1 MNVTNGDERTFF
13 LQVYPSLEE
22 AAGSCCTMR
31 VARQITA
38 EVVVR
43 RVVEKLGSDPS
54 VRYELAEVQH
64 VGGEE
69 SLLEPTDSPAER
81 VRLWPE
87 RVQERHLQAEGYY
100 FVLRKCNVV
109 DDLCDLPVLSE
120 TTILATLRMRFRQ
133 QKIYTYAG
141 SMLVAVNP
149 FKFLPI
155 YNPKSVKEYEGR
167 PLGELE
173 PHVFAVADV
182 AYRAMLQRHRNQ
194 CVLISGESGSGK
206 TQSTNFLI
214 HCLTALSQRGA
225 LSQMVQTILGAG
237 PVLEAFGNARTA
249 YNNNSSRFGKY
260 IQLNYLE
267 SGVMR
272 GAVVQKYLLEKSR
285 LVSREKNERN
295 YHVFYYLLAGASEEK
310 RRNFK
315 LLNPE
320 DYVYLKQESIFP
332 EDEVDLHNEF
342 KRLQQAM
349 EMVGFLPP
357 TKRQIFA
364 MLSAILYLGNVTYQ
378 RKGAERDEGL
388 EVGPPEV
395 LKILSNLLQVK
406 QDLLVKALTQRK
418 SVTANDTLI
427 LPYSIAEAITAR
439 DSMAKSLYSALF
451 DWIVLRINH
460 ALLNK
465 KDLEESHLSIGI
477 LDIFG
482 FEDFE
487 NNSFEQFCINYANE
501 QLQYYFTQHLFKLEQ
516 EEYQA
521 ERISWSNIE
530 YTDNVGC
537 INLISK
543 KPTGLFHLLDEE
555 SNFPHATDKTLL
567 AKFKQQHQG
576 NSYFIPTPVL
586 EPAFVVRHF
595 AGNVKY
601 QLKDFREKNMDHM
614 RADIMLLLRSS
625 NRAYVRQLIAA
636 SPAAMFRWGVL
647 RAAIYSLAVFNNAAR
662 HRAAK
667 TAEMIR
673 RNSRTKLGELRS
685 PMIPPERLYSTQ
697 TPLVEFSFDRSM
709 EHPLE
714 VFEDIFASFESRKS
728 SKAARHKQIIPKN
741 LLTSSSLKMIVS
753 LTLHDRSTWAL
764 LHQNKKKK
772 PPSIGAQFQ
781 ASLNKLMESLGK
793 AEPFFISCIRSNA
806 NKMEMCFDNTLVL
819 QQLRYTGMLE
829 TVRIQRSGYSAKYT
843 FQEFARYFWLLLPKT
858 MTSPQRDIANLLQK
872 MGLNPSTYQIGRT
885 KVFMKEPERQKLQD
899 ALNHRVLE
907 KIIYV
912 QCFFRTQQ
920 ERRQRQA
927 AAIAIQRCWRRYQ
940 EEKRYRAAI
949 MIQAL
954 WRGSTQRKEYLR
966 KLENFRNMKML
977 ARGRPGKQRFQQ
989 DKEKNLEEE
998 QALQSR
1004 EGEQDS
1010 TERRSSEKRVET
1022 REGEEFLRRGGS
1034 EVSLGGQKQKADLGT
1049 ASGGRDV
1056 PKILL
1061 SGIQDLQS
1069 KRGQSG
1075 LDQGQQGNQETSTA
1089 CQELPASGVS
1099 VGGVQPDEL
1108 PSILLTGNEE
1118 AGRKEIK
1125 RSPCVQERPNS
1136 LHLDTAG
1143 TLQRFSKHTMLKD
1156 KAEKWK
1162 ERRGDSKPQDG
1173 DDQHLQNPILDVD
1186 KGSLS
1191 RRISVSLDDV
1201 SNLNPSATD
1210 SIQKVRLHY
1219 RKRRLAH
1226 VRSALRNEDIGD
1238 MEYWSFPLPPM
1249 SPGLL
1254 PRVDI
1259 PDTQHQP
1266 LVEIPEGPTETS
1278 KFSTQKHGT
1287 RESPSCPAQGHQTP
1301 TTPEKSGFFRKI
1313 LKRLPHK
1320 EAQMSDEG
1328 DVTPTHAPNRLEH
1341 VRPRANR
1348 NSVHISRATRVSM
1361 QWNASLD
1368 REVTSGDELRQL
1380 DDFLATKVND
1390 FSCGKNLSLTEVL
1403 FIKATMEFRE
1413 NIKGMYSLQN
1423 PCIRCRYKDLMTSY
1437 QSKVTSLAGQK
1448 QKTEVHMVVNLFQSV
1463 LDGFVRAAMK
1473 RKETDPEKPEKK
1485 KNRRDKNFL
1494 TEHRMDHVLSTYQVN
1509 IMQSCDQCTSYIWG
1523 MEKAYMCSS
1532 CKMVCHK
1539 KCLSRII
1546 RSCSTYTP
1554 RKDAEPGGS
1563 QVFGVHVRYLTDTT
1577 HTVPIIMAMLLE
1589 HVELN
1594 GLYTEGIYRKS
1605 GAANRIRE
1613 LHQQLEND
1621 PQAVCLEEYPIHTI
1635 TGLIKQW
1642 LRELPEPL
1650 MTFTHYSAFLHA
1662 VELPEKSERLKDI
1675 YTVLD
1680 RLPPANFNTLERLIF
1695 HMIRV
1700 AKEEP
1705 HNRMSTTSL
1714 AIIFAPCILRNPDT
1728 SNPLE
1733 SMTDVSKTTMCLE
1746 LLLNEQMRLYKEKLM
1761 ELKQLEFA
1769 EALAIKQLKLRRQN
1783 TLKPPMD
1790 QQHGRDSVDS
1800 DPEMEKMV
1808 LRIKSIKQE
1817 KDEIACTLPELT
1829 PSTLDQD
1836 SVEPETPG
1844 EEPVWILAP
1853 DSRAPAPMTTPTPC
1867 QSEVEPSTDPTS
1879 TSLASEWQS
1888 KNPKHQ
1894 KQTTPEE
1901 RTQDQPP
1908 VSKAPGDHKRS
1919 SSVKGPLK
1927 GLNIPFIDE
1936 NL

>member
-22 AAGSCCTMR
+22 AGGSCCTMR
-31 VARQITA
+31 ISRQITA
-38 EVVVR
+38 QVVVR
-43 RVVEKLGSDPS
+43 RVLEKLGADPS
-54 VRYELAEVQH
+54 ERYQLAEVQH
-64 VGGEE
+64 VGGVE
-69 SLLEPTDSPAER
+69 SLLEPADSPAER

-100 FVLRKCNVV
+100 FALWKCDDV

-120 TTILATLRMRFRQ
+120 TTILAALRMRFRQ

-182 AYRAMLQRHRNQ
+182 AYRAMLQRHHNQ

-315 LLNPE
+315 LLNPK
-320 DYVYLKQESIFP
+320 DYVYLKQESMFA
-332 EDEVDLHNEF
+332 EDEVDLRNEF
-342 KRLQQAM
+342 RRLQQAM

-395 LKILSNLLQVK
+395 LEILSNLLQVK

-465 KDLEESHLSIGI
+465 KDLEESHLSVGI

-521 ERISWSNIE
+521 ERISWSNID

-555 SNFPHATDKTLL
+555 SNFSHATDKTLL

-576 NSYFIPTPVL
+576 NPYFIPTPVL

-614 RADIMLLLRSS
+614 RADIMSLLRSS
-625 NRAYVRQLIAA
+625 DRAYVRQLIAA
-636 SPAAMFRWGVL
+636 SPAAVFRWGVL
-647 RAAIYSLAVFNNAAR
+647 RAAVYSLAVFNNAAR
-662 HRAAK
+662 RRAAK
-667 TAEMIR
+667 TAELFR
-673 RNSRTKLGELRS
+673 RNSRTKLGEIRS
-685 PMIPPERLYSTQ
+685 PMTPLERLYSIQ

-714 VFEDIFASFESRKS
+714 VFEDIFASFESRKN
-728 SKAARHKQIIPKN
+728 SKTARHKQIIPKN

-793 AEPFFISCIRSNA
+793 AEPFFISCIRSNGSM
-806 NKMEMCFDNTLVL
+806 KEMCFDNTLVL
-819 QQLRYTGMLE
+819 RQLRYTGMLE

-843 FQEFARYFWLLLPKT
+843 FQEFARYFRLLLPKT

-899 ALNHRVLE
+899 ALNHKVLD

-912 QCFFRTQQ
+912 QHFFRTQQ

-954 WRGSTQRKEYLR
+954 WRGSTQRKQYLR
-966 KLENFRNMKML
+966 KLESFRNLQML
-977 ARGRPGKQRFQQ
+977 AKGRQQRFQHQ
-989 DKEKNLEEE
+989 QSKDKNLEEG

-1010 TERRSSEKRVET
+1010 TERRLSEKRLET
-1022 REGEEFLRRGGS
+1022 REFLRRGGS
-1034 EVSLGGQKQKADLGT
+1034 EVSPGGQKQEADLGT
-1049 ASGGRDV
+1049 ASGGRNIT
-1056 PKILL
+1056 KIPL
-1061 SGIQDLQS
+1061 SGTQDVQS

-1075 LDQGQQGNQETSTA
+1075 LDRGQQGNQDTST
-1089 CQELPASGVS
+1089 ASGVS
-1099 VGGVQPDEL
+1099 IGGVQPDEP
-1108 PSILLTGNEE
+1108 PSTFLTGKEE
-1118 AGRKEIK
+1118 AGRKEEIK

-1136 LHLDTAG
+1136 LYLDTAG
-1143 TLQRFSKHTMLKD
+1143 TLQRYSKHTLLKD

-1162 ERRGDSKPQDG
+1162 ERRSDSKLQDNG
-1173 DDQHLQNPILDVD
+1173 DLQPQNPILDMD

-1210 SIQKVRLHY
+1210 SIQKVRLHNH
-1219 RKRRLAH
+1219 KRRLAH
-1226 VRSALRNEDIGD
+1226 VRSALKNEDIGD

-1254 PRVDI
+1254 PRVDS

-1266 LVEIPEGPTETS
+1266 VVEIPEGPTETS
-1278 KFSTQKHGT
+1278 KFSTPKQGT
-1287 RESPSCPAQGHQTP
+1287 RESPSRTALGHQTP

-1313 LKRLPHK
+1313 LKKLPHK

-1328 DVTPTHAPNRLEH
+1328 EVTPTQPPSRLEH
-1341 VRPRANR
+1341 ARPRANR
-1348 NSVHISRATRVSM
+1348 NSVHISRATRVSV

-1368 REVTSGDELRQL
+1368 REITSGDELRQL
-1380 DDFLATKVND
+1380 DDFLATKVDD
-1390 FSCGKNLSLTEVL
+1390 FSSGKNMSLTEVL
-1403 FIKATMEFRE
+1403 FIKATMEFRD

-1485 KNRRDKNFL
+1485 NRRDKNFL
-1494 TEHRMDHVLSTYQVN
+1494 TEHRMDHMLSTYQVN

-1546 RSCSTYTP
+1546 KFCSTYAP
-1554 RKDAEPGGS
+1554 RKDAESGGS
-1563 QVFGVHVRYLTDTT
+1563 HVFGVHVRYLTNTT
-1577 HTVPIIMAMLLE
+1577 HTVPIILAMLLE

-1605 GAANRIRE
+1605 GAANRMRE
-1613 LHQQLEND
+1613 LHRQLEND
-1621 PQAVCLEEYPIHTI
+1621 PQAVSLEEHPIHTI

-1662 VELPEKSERLKDI
+1662 VELPEMSERLKDI

-1700 AKEEP
+1700 AKEEA

-1714 AIIFAPCILRNPDT
+1714 AIIFAPCILRSPDT

-1746 LLLNEQMRLYKEKLM
+1746 ILLNEQMRLYKEKLKD
-1761 ELKQLEFA
+1761 LKQLEFA
-1769 EALAIKQLKLRRQN
+1769 EALAMKQLKLRRQN
-1783 TLKPPMD
+1783 TLKPPVD
-1790 QQHGRDSVDS
+1790 KQHGRDSIDS

-1829 PSTLDQD
+1829 PPTLDQD
-1836 SVEPETPG
+1836 SVDPETPV
-1844 EEPVWILAP
+1844 EESVWILAP
-1853 DSRAPAPMTTPTPC
+1853 DSRATAPITTPTPC
-1867 QSEVEPSTDPTS
+1867 QSEVEPSTNPAS
-1879 TSLASEWQS
+1879 TSLASKRQP
-1888 KNPKHQ
+1888 KDPKHQ
-1894 KQTTPEE
+1894 KKTTPEE

-1908 VSKAPGDHKRS
+1908 VPKAPGDHKRS
-1919 SSVKGPLK
+1919 NSVQGPLK
-1927 GLNIPFIDE
+1927 GLNIPYIDE